1 MHYQVGRNSRGWLGW
16 WERCMK
22 NRPVHLCESFGNMGA
37 EVIPSE
43 AEMSIVQSQESYV
56 FREPVSISEEVV
68 YVGAHKFDHGNGCM
82 LIMGMTLPPLFCPVL
97 EFRILETK
105 PFLPVSLTPPN
116 FVLRRSYVFPLPSRC
131 DTLSVMPQIKMPTGQ
146 SSWYYK

>member
-43 AEMSIVQSQESYV
+43 AEMSFVQSQESYV

-82 LIMGMTLPPLFCPVL
+82 LIMGMTSGSGSSSPLLPCIGIQNSRNQALSSCL
-97 EFRILETK
+97 
-105 PFLPVSLTPPN
+105 SHTP
-116 FVLRRSYVFPLPSRC
+116 
-131 DTLSVMPQIKMPTGQ
+131 
-146 SSWYYK
+146 